1 MGRFGAVYQSV
12 AASPIVFYGY
22 AFHRV
27 STSLFQVPFAAVDK
41 GHIVPSF
48 GIFVGLF
55 ASLVALA
62 VLLLG
67 SEKVRRIALPVGV
80 ISQLAAGLL
89 VALVYCQVVDDPV
102 VALVGGVLG
111 SFATTLLSALWI
123 DLYARLN
130 PVRAVWCGAV
140 ALLISQALVFLVE
153 GNALYRVFAVLA
165 CAPLLSLACFLAAVR
180 SGKGGSSRPGKRG
193 RAEGGK
199 AAGGEP
205 ACAAAEDRFLLPYKA
220 VAFIAAYSFAYGFVR
235 MGDDLLNARYAAV
248 VPSLIVVC
256 FLFVNDRRFN
266 VSVLLRFAFPLMVAG
281 FCWCS

>member
-1 MGRFGAVYQSV
+1 MRSRYTNARRLAGLRRVSNASGARVAVGRFGAVYQSV
-12 AASPIVFYGY
+12 AAIPIVFYGY

-67 SEKVRRIALPVGV
+67 SEKVRRIALPVGA

-89 VALVYCQVVDDPV
+89 VALVYYQVVDDPV

-153 GNALYRVFAVLA
+153 GNALYRVFVVLA

-199 AAGGEP
+199 PQGANPP
-205 ACAAAEDRFLLPYKA
+205 A
-220 VAFIAAYSFAYGFVR
+220 
-235 MGDDLLNARYAAV
+235 
-248 VPSLIVVC
+248 
-256 FLFVNDRRFN
+256 
-266 VSVLLRFAFPLMVAG
+266 LLRRTGSCCPTKPSRSSPPILSPMDSSGWAMI
-281 FCWCS
+281 C